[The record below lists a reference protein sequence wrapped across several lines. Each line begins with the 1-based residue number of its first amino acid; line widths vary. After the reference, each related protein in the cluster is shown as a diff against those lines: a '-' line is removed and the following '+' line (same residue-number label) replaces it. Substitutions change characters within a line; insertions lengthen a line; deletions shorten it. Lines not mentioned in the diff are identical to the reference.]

1 MKDNS
6 ITRVKQAFFQN
17 STATIASIIIGLSFK
32 IWLAHELTKSDLA
45 LFNTVIDVIL
55 LALILMTGF
64 RSSMVVTYSQIKN
77 DRDIINVFRFS
88 LLAMVLFTW
97 GIVLPYIKYKMHLD
111 ISYFQFVAIILA
123 IGLKVYFT
131 NLIAMYRLYPISN
144 KVTWLEPVSNVI
156 FFIICYF
163 LLDVPPLKSLFLG
176 LTLSSLFVAGFMYK
190 HRNKTIST
198 RSLSTVTL
206 NPEIVGFIKKSFIA
220 ALEAASSILMIYI
233 TILLTVQH
241 FSIDELGDFQVV
253 VRPIFTY
260 LTLLF
265 VFPIYKFVLP
275 ELAVCVRNNDIDQIK
290 QMKHWVYK
298 LAVGFSACFFIIML
312 FFADTIIGFVF
323 SKNYIGAVPVL
334 IHFSVFFVFMML
346 NAFQLAYIK
355 ANGFFLQ
362 SLMIRIAGIVTL
374 VSSFYFYMQFTQNV
388 VSIIS
393 ALGTGYLIMFLF
405 SSAVERKILKGNSQK
420 VTP

>member
-17 STATIASIIIGLSFK
+17 SAATIASIIIGLSFK
-32 IWLAHELTKSDLA
+32 IWLAHEVVKSDLA
-45 LFNTVIDVIL
+45 LFNTIIDVIL

-64 RSSMVVTYSQIKN
+64 RSSMVVTYSKIKN

-88 LLAMVLFTW
+88 LLVMVLFTW
-97 GIVLPYIKYKMHLD
+97 GIVLPYIKYKMHIN
-111 ISYFQFVAIILA
+111 ISYFQFVVIILA

-156 FFIICYF
+156 CFIFCYF
-163 LLDVPPLKSLFLG
+163 LLGFSPLKSLFLG
-176 LTLSSLFVAGFMYK
+176 FTLSSLFVAGFMYK
-190 HRNKTIST
+190 HLNKTIST
-198 RSLSTVTL
+198 RSLNKVTF

-233 TILLTVQH
+233 TILLTINH

-253 VRPIFTY
+253 VRPMFTY
-260 LTLLF
+260 LTLLL

-290 QMKHWVYK
+290 KMKSWLYK
-298 LAVGFSACFFIIML
+298 LAISFSVCFFIIML
-312 FFADTIIGFVF
+312 FFADTIVGVLF
-323 SKNYIGAVPVL
+323 SDNYIGAVPIL

-355 ANGFFLQ
+355 SNGFFLQ
-362 SLMIRIAGIVTL
+362 SLIIRIAGIVTL

-393 ALGTGYLIMFLF
+393 ALGTGYLTMFLF
-405 SSAVERKILKGNSQK
+405 SSIVERKILKKSGEK
-420 VTP
+420 II